1 LKCLFTSLSLIFN
14 KYVVLKDK
22 KNKRIQNNSV
32 NIYTM
37 HVLKKKTEN
46 RKSSQVFPEIIM
58 VVYLSTLEFVKR
70 KTDMHVIRKN

>member
-1 LKCLFTSLSLIFN
+1 
-14 KYVVLKDK
+14 V
-22 KNKRIQNNSV
+22 
-32 NIYTM
+32 

-70 KTDMHVIRKN
+70 KTDMHVIRKNWRYQRGYQNT